1 MVTLDGVQL
10 ALLKAVSEEFQ
21 KLEEPLG
28 QLQTKFR
35 VTEYNLKRN
44 AIQAIENAR
53 EANVPLAR
61 ILKETGSITYPAALE
76 RWMDKPEELE
86 TVTVE
91 EGVTL
96 PEGFSME
103 TTAPKEVGSDT
114 ETHTV
119 LRNHR
124 TGMLTVL
131 TGGKEYEVL
140 AMGPETDLWAARKED
155 IPQEVYDLIKET
167 YPSFVV
173 LDDDEDDV

>member
-1 MVTLDGVQL
+1 MVTLNGVQL

-28 QLQTKFR
+28 QLQAKFR
-35 VTEYNLKRN
+35 VTEYNMKRN
-44 AIQAIENAR
+44 VIQAIENAR
-53 EANVPLAR
+53 EAKVPLAR
-61 ILKETGSITYPAALE
+61 ILKETGSVTYPAALE
-76 RWMDKPEELE
+76 RWMTKPEELE
-86 TVTVE
+86 TVTAEREVA
-91 EGVTL
+91 L
-96 PEGFSME
+96 SEGFTE
-103 TTAPKEVGSDT
+103 QPAVAEEAGSDT
-114 ETHTV
+114 ETQVV

-131 TGGKEYEVL
+131 TDGKEYEVL

-173 LDDDEDDV
+173 LDDDEDDN